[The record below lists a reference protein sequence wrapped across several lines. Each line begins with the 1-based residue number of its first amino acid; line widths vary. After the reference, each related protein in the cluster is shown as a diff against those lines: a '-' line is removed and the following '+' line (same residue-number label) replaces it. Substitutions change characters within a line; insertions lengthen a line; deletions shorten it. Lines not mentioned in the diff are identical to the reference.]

1 MTIEGYISAY
11 DGETLTIIA
20 PFSNDYILQ
29 KQGINE
35 CEIRLVD
42 GRTISSEQRK
52 HIYAT
57 ISDIAEYTGYLP
69 DEAKAV
75 LKYQFIADTGCEYF
89 SLASVDMTTARKFL
103 DFLINFCIENEIP
116 TSDNLV
122 NRAPDISRYLYACL
136 INKTCCICGAHGKYM
151 VQLHHVD
158 RVGMG
163 RDRNEII
170 HKGMAVMALC
180 GKHHNLAHS
189 MPQKEFD
196 SKYHIYGIKADNEIC
211 KKYRLKE
218 E

>member
-75 LKYQFIADTGCEYF
+75 LKYQFI
-89 SLASVDMTTARKFL
+89 
-103 DFLINFCIENEIP
+103 
-116 TSDNLV
+116 
-122 NRAPDISRYLYACL
+122 
-136 INKTCCICGAHGKYM
+136 
-151 VQLHHVD
+151 
-158 RVGMG
+158 
-163 RDRNEII
+163 
-170 HKGMAVMALC
+170 
-180 GKHHNLAHS
+180 
-189 MPQKEFD
+189 
-196 SKYHIYGIKADNEIC
+196 
-211 KKYRLKE
+211 
-218 E
+218 